1 MHIHT
6 QTSAVA
12 NLAESSVIARSV
24 IVSSVIARSVIVSSV
39 IVVSVIT
46 RLLGLQKESSQD

>member
-24 IVSSVIARSVIVSSV
+24 IVSSVI
-39 IVVSVIT
+39 VVSVIT
-46 RLLGLQKESSQD
+46 RLLGLQKGSSQD